1 MVLLNDPV
9 DSWTK
14 AMSKLA
20 EDVVCRIFDY
30 LLTEMAESESNEVN
44 KDVLLKSFVNGKS
57 TSKSPDLLPSVM
69 KKHVGKQIYV
79 KKNKKPFQTADLFE
93 NPLMIHRDGTGLFT
107 NVHTYTNLYK
117 EIFLFSY
124 R

>member
-1 MVLLNDPV
+1 MLLKDPV

-30 LLTEMAESESNEVN
+30 LLTEMAESESNEVD

-57 TSKSPDLLPSVM
+57 TSKSPDLLPSAM

-79 KKNKKPFQTADLFE
+79 KKSKKPFQTADLFE
-93 NPLMIHRDGTGLFT
+93 NPLVIHRDGTGLLT